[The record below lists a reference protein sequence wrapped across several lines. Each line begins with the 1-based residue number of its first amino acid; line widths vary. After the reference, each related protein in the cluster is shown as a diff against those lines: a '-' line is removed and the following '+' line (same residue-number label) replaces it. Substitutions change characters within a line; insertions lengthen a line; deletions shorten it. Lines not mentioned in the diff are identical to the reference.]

1 MKHENNLQEKLIIQ
15 VKNIFLSCLKDAVV
29 DEIYNLIEPG
39 KSGGKL
45 ASFLRLLPVVEKK
58 CTRRIII

>member
-15 VKNIFLSCLKDAVV
+15 VKNIFLPCLKDAVV

-39 KSGGKL
+39 KSCGNL